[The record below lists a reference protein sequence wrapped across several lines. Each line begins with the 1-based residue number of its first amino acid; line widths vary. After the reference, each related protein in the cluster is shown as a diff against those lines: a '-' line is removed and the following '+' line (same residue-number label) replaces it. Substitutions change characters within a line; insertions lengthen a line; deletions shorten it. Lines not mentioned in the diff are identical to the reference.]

1 MGSRCWVLDSSLRRN
16 DGVGR
21 LAVIGIVREAG
32 RRLSHVQLAVT
43 TSSIRCLLVYA
54 EEVRSGCGRGL
65 SASTSAQSCVHFAL
79 AAAHVL
85 SQGAVD
91 VRLVA
96 APAVLARFEP

>member
-1 MGSRCWVLDSSLRRN
+1 MRVRDYRPLPPSAARSRSATTAVSSSLM
-16 DGVGR
+16 
-21 LAVIGIVREAG
+21 
-32 RRLSHVQLAVT
+32 QLT
-43 TSSIRCLLVYA
+43 TTRSEPSSA
-54 EEVRSGCGRGL
+54 PTQMRGL